1 MEDFNYLV
9 RPRLNDYHG
18 IFLSQA
24 NVDFAIP
31 FLDEDIP
38 LYVDPFRLWQSP
50 SYQDNG
56 LHVLF
61 ETAFNRLGKMYV
73 EGERPKAIEL
83 LKRISECNEVGLGNS
98 KSRAGKR
105 IGDGTGGRVL

>member
-1 MEDFNYLV
+1 MVDLNYLV

-24 NVDFAIP
+24 KVDFAIP
-31 FLDEDIP
+31 FLGEDIP

-61 ETAFNRLGKMYV
+61 KSAFNSLGKMYV
-73 EGERPKAIEL
+73 EGERIKAVEI
-83 LKRISECNEVGLGNS
+83 LKRISIVWPRMC
-98 KSRAGKR
+98 
-105 IGDGTGGRVL
+105 